1 MIWEIIGD
9 ILRIAVHSPMAVSN
23 GNLIANSLKITLL
36 AGLGVAGILAILIW
50 KKNLSV
56 RITFIRL
63 VDSDGRFCSHILC
76 V

>member
-9 ILRIAVHSPMAVSN
+9 TLRIAV
-23 GNLIANSLKITLL
+23 L

-56 RITFIRL
+56 RITYK
-63 VDSDGRFCSHILC
+63 D
-76 V
+76 